1 MGEWWDDSTDSPP
14 ATPIPE
20 AYAAVADTGS
30 SPSATAHRTFAI
42 TTVVVFA
49 LALAAMAGV
58 GWALRGPSVPG
69 AGMVPAAFVA
79 SATRTT
85 LSQRT
90 ADIVVTGSVSTTGLT
105 VPLHGTGQ
113 TDLTAGTLAL
123 RVTASGTGHALLER
137 EHVVDGHSYVDIAEN
152 GADVSSLLAGKHWV
166 DMPLAVG
173 AKTGTFGTGPVDPVS
188 QLALLG
194 QKGNAVRPLGASTI
208 NGTTASGYAVTP
220 NRQTVERRARAAIAS
235 EKLSPAAQ
243 ALLDQSLKTF
253 AGLTMDVWFDAS
265 GLMQRM
271 AMTLDTTTG
280 TAHLI
285 MTFVNYGT
293 PVRISAPPSG
303 QVVSYSTFLAAVQSH
318 QSRLSRSVPAQG
330 HQPTDNAQTSA
341 LRITRSTT
349 GSLTSL

>member
-1 MGEWWDDSTDSPP
+1 MGEWWDDKTDSPP
-14 ATPIPE
+14 VTRTPE
-20 AYAAVADTGS
+20 AYAAVADTGP
-30 SPSATAHRTFAI
+30 SPTTAHHTFAI
-42 TTVVVFA
+42 TTVVVFV
-49 LALAAMAGV
+49 LALAAMVGV

-69 AGMVPAAFVA
+69 AGMAPAAFVA

-90 ADIVVTGSVSTTGLT
+90 ADIVVTGSVATTGLT

-123 RVTASGTGHALLER
+123 TVTASGTGHALLER

-166 DMPLAVG
+166 DMPVAVG
-173 AKTGTFGTGPVDPVS
+173 ATTGTFGTGPVDPVS

-208 NGTTASGYAVTP
+208 DGTTASGYAVTP
-220 NRQTVERRARAAIAS
+220 NRLTVERRARAAIAS

-243 ALLDQSLKTF
+243 ALLDQSLKTL

-265 GLMQRM
+265 GHLQRM

-280 TAHLI
+280 TAHLV

-318 QSRLSRSVPAQG
+318 QGRLS
-330 HQPTDNAQTSA
+330 
-341 LRITRSTT
+341 
-349 GSLTSL
+349 